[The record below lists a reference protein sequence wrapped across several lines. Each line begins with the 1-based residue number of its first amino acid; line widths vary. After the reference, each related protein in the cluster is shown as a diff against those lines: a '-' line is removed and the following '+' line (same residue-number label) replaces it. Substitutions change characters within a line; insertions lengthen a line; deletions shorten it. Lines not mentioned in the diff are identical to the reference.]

1 MRKKLLVVLIVCVV
15 FGLMPQLGNG
25 QEANPV
31 LVDAAKA
38 MGAIDLKT
46 LQYTGSGSTFAP
58 GQSPVPGA
66 PWPRFNAKSYTR
78 TINYDTVSMRDEIVR
93 TQAEPAPRGGGGQP
107 VLGEQRQNLV
117 VSGTHAWTQMGENTN
132 PQLAAVTDRQHQL
145 WITPH
150 GVLKAA
156 IANKATVQE
165 RTEGGRKLKAIAF
178 VVPGKIKVNA
188 LVNERNQVEK
198 VESWVTNPVVGDMLT
213 ETTYTD
219 YKNFDGVQFPTKI
232 AQKQGGFPSLDIT
245 VSEVKPH
252 APADIQVPDNVRQ
265 ASVQVKTDKV
275 AEGVWYLTGGTHHS
289 VLIEM
294 QDHLVVIEGP
304 QNDER
309 ATAVIAEVKRT
320 VPNKPIKYVVNTHH
334 HFDHAGGL
342 AAFVAEGATVITH
355 DVNKA
360 FFAQS
365 FAAPR
370 TVTPDKLAQSG
381 KKATVEGISDKRVLS
396 DGTRTVELYHIQGN
410 AHHDGLIMAYLP
422 KEKFLVQGDA
432 YTPVAPN
439 APQPAQ
445 PNPFS
450 VNLHENIERLKLAV
464 DQILPIHGR
473 MVPPAELL
481 KAIGKAS

>member
-1 MRKKLLVVLIVCVV
+1 M
-15 FGLMPQLGNG
+15 
-25 QEANPV
+25 
-31 LVDAAKA
+31 
-38 MGAIDLKT
+38 
-46 LQYTGSGSTFAP
+46 
-58 GQSPVPGA
+58 
-66 PWPRFNAKSYTR
+66 
-78 TINYDTVSMRDEIVR
+78 
-93 TQAEPAPRGGGGQP
+93 
-107 VLGEQRQNLV
+107 
-117 VSGTHAWTQMGENTN
+117 
-132 PQLAAVTDRQHQL
+132 
-145 WITPH
+145 
-150 GVLKAA
+150 LKAA

-165 RTEGGRKLKAIAF
+165 RTEGGRKLNTIAF
-178 VVPGKIKVNA
+178 MVPGKIKVNA

-245 VSEVKPH
+245 VSEVKPN
-252 APADIQVPDNVRQ
+252 APANIQVPDNVRQ

-342 AAFVAEGATVITH
+342 GAFVAEGATVITH
-355 DVNKA
+355 EVNKA
-360 FFAQS
+360 FFEQS

-370 TVTPDKLAQSG
+370 TVSPDRLAQSG

-410 AHHDGLIMAYLP
+410 AHNDGLIMAYLP
-422 KEKFLVQGDA
+422 KEKFLVEADA